1 MLMQQ
6 PTVRS
11 ENGENSAEGSAGG
24 WSKPGRTTF
33 SAASAPA
40 SASTKLKSRRLGL
53 GHRSFARIILDEC
66 QWYSVVFAARIWQFY
81 HSLQF
86 ASALEMNGNDMVAWR
101 VNR

>member
-53 GHRSFARIILDEC
+53 GHIWEFCRIILDEC
-66 QWYSVVFAARIWQFY
+66 QWYSVVFAAGIWQLY
-81 HSLQF
+81 HILQF
-86 ASALEMNGNDMVAWR
+86 ASALEMNGNDMVA
-101 VNR
+101 